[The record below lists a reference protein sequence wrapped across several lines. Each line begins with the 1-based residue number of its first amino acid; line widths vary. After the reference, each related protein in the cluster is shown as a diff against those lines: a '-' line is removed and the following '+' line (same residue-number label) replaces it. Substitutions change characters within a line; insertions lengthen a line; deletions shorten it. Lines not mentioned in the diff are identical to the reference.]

1 MYHALYRKYRPLDFD
16 SVVGQDPIV
25 KTLKNSIINNNFSHA
40 YMFFGPRGTGKTTL
54 SKIFARSI
62 NCLNPKDGEACGK
75 CDACL
80 NSFSNDC
87 IDIIEIDA
95 ASNNGVDEIRELRNK
110 ISLVP
115 SQLKYK
121 VYIIDEVH
129 MLSIGAFNALLK
141 TLEEPP
147 EHAIFILATTDPQK
161 VPDTIVSRCQCF
173 SFKKISNE
181 SVVERLNYVCK
192 KEKIKIDDEV
202 ISKMALLSDGGMR
215 DALGYLDKMV
225 SFTDKKIT
233 MDDFNEVNGIVSD
246 EDING
251 FINFIFS
258 GSIENVIIKINEFN
272 DSGKNLIQIMTQ
284 LINYVRN
291 VIVDYYLNKSN
302 VSFSIELYQKL
313 INFIN
318 ENFIII
324 KKSDNTKIYIEMLLL
339 KFINDNN
346 LIENV
351 DIQRNQQTVE
361 KNNSNSNEIK
371 KNETVVEKET
381 NVKKN
386 VEKPKKSKPEEKVEE
401 ENPKILNIDD
411 VMEARINNTF
421 ASASKPILKDVINN
435 FEKLRDY
442 SFDQKFGYLVCSLL
456 DSTVRVAGNDSIIIS
471 YDSDALVKSN
481 LANIVKLEKIYNK
494 INDSNIKIA
503 IISDE
508 LWDKLKNEY
517 IENLKNNVPYNIM
530 DEPELIFEELDK
542 NDIISSSAVE
552 LFGSD
557 IVEVE

>member
-62 NCLNPKDGEACGK
+62 NCLDPKDGEACGK
-75 CDACL
+75 CDACQ

-192 KEKIKIDDEV
+192 KENIKIDDEV
-202 ISKMALLSDGGMR
+202 ISKMAILSDGGMR

-233 MDDFNEVNGIVSD
+233 IEDFNEVNGIVSD
-246 EDING
+246 EDINS
-251 FINFIFS
+251 FINSILS
-258 GSIENVIIKINEFN
+258 GSIENVLIKINEYN

-284 LINYVRN
+284 LINYIRN
-291 VIVDYYLNKSN
+291 IIVDYYLNKSN
-302 VSFSIELYQKL
+302 ISFSIDLYQKL
-313 INFIN
+313 INSIN
-318 ENFIII
+318 ENFINI
-324 KKSDNTKIYIEMLLL
+324 KKSDNTKIYIEMLFL
-339 KFINDNN
+339 KLINDNK
-346 LIENV
+346 LIKIV
-351 DIQRNQQTVE
+351 DLQANKQTVE
-361 KNNSNSNEIK
+361 KNISVENEVK
-371 KNETVVEKET
+371 ETEAVVEKETVVEK
-381 NVKKN
+381 KI
-386 VEKPKKSKPEEKVEE
+386 EKPKKNKLEEKVEE
-401 ENPKILNIDD
+401 DNPKILNIDD

-421 ASASKPILKDVINN
+421 ASASKPILKEIVNN

-442 SFDQKFGYLVCSLL
+442 SFDQQFGYLVCSLL
-456 DSTVRVAGNDSIIIS
+456 DSTVRVAGKDSIIIS
-471 YDSDALVKSN
+471 YESDALVKSN
-481 LANIVKLEKIYNK
+481 LANLIKLENTYNK
-494 INDSNIKIA
+494 LNDSNIKIA
-503 IISDE
+503 IISDD
-508 LWDKLKNEY
+508 LWDNLKNEY
-517 IENLKNNVPYNIM
+517 IENLKNNVPYSVV